1 MYNRQQF
8 TAFKPLAHHP
18 QSNACKVRIVLK
30 VNRNLVQHQALAVL
44 RWTAAVDCRLIRQL
58 EHCRIMTCIADHV
71 EIRVAECIREQL
83 TLGIP
88 AFEEQDY
95 LAFFKD
101 WNNFIE
107 ELAGKPTTAAEGVP
121 LSSHQADERKK
132 TSAGHHSG

>member
-1 MYNRQQF
+1 M
-8 TAFKPLAHHP
+8 
-18 QSNACKVRIVLK
+18 LK

-95 LAFFKD
+95 LAFSRIGITSSRSWQANRQPQQKAFLSAPIKLM
-101 WNNFIE
+101 NAKRPQPVIT
-107 ELAGKPTTAAEGVP
+107 PAEVF
-121 LSSHQADERKK
+121 SSVGIRLVRHAF
-132 TSAGHHSG
+132 